1 MCYVPILFQWLH
13 LNCEMCARLG
23 LLYLEFLIE
32 KSYICSRV
40 PHRFGARDLPW
51 IWFKVSSL
59 YLFWRLA
66 WLARIRVI
74 GRPFAELRERFGSF
88 FADLGDRSCSRCE
101 IRFFMHVLFTRL
113 ALLRSQ
119 VFPCSWS
126 LFSRWFRLHS
136 LSFCSILAPA
146 DCKNGTARQDEY
158 TWNLGLE
165 IHCYQSQE

>member
-74 GRPFAELRERFGSF
+74 GRPIVEPRERFGSF
-88 FADLGDRSCSRCE
+88 FADLGRSVVFALRDSIFYACFIHEVGSPQ
-101 IRFFMHVLFTRL
+101 ISSLPVFLIPFFPLILSPLTFFLFDFGACRL
-113 ALLRSQ
+113 QER
-119 VFPCSWS
+119 
-126 LFSRWFRLHS
+126 
-136 LSFCSILAPA
+136 
-146 DCKNGTARQDEY
+146 DC
-158 TWNLGLE
+158 
-165 IHCYQSQE
+165 